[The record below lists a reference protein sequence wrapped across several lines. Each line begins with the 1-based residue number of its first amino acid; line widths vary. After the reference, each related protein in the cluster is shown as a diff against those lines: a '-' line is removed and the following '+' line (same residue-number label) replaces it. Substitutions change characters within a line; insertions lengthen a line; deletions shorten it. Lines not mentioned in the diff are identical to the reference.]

1 MLNTRG
7 LLSAMGFTFVRLRQL
22 NLVCLLLLLSVPLS
36 KTNNAY
42 MQSGLEDIY
51 AESPNC
57 EPIRIKDCQDLPYN
71 ITIFPNDMGQ
81 STQEEAG
88 QEISQFAPLVNIRC
102 SHSLKLFLCSLY
114 FPVCTGLKK
123 PLPPCRSLCEQNKRV
138 CEPVMR
144 EFNYEWPPV
153 MDCARFPEDSLCISE
168 NKTEQ
173 PPKDPSFTC
182 PVHMR
187 VPPSFEFRIRMGG
200 GQVIPDCGIPC
211 NDFLFNDP
219 SSRRFSR
226 LWIGLWSCL
235 CAASTLFTVLTFL
248 IDMPRFQYPE
258 RPIIFLSACYLMVAL
273 TYVAGFILNDKVA
286 CSGPFPAPATSTGQ
300 LEMPRLITQGTKFEG
315 CIILFMLLYFFS
327 MASSIWWVVLTI
339 TWYLA
344 AKCHWAHEAI
354 SRNAQYLHFAAWAI
368 PAGKTIGILAFG
380 KVDGDP
386 LSGVCFTGLTDPVVL
401 RIFLIT
407 PLCLYLVIGTCFL
420 FAGFVSLFKIRT
432 IIKTGGSKTDDLEKL
447 IMRIGVFSLL
457 YIVPAIVVI
466 ACYFH
471 ESRMA
476 EKWML
481 TWYTTEVCRK
491 VDPYHLADSLCPGHV
506 RRLVEAGETPARL
519 AHTADQS
526 PANSAETILAKWSS
540 LEKPE
545 FELFMIKYLMTLI
558 VGITSG
564 IWIWSGKTLLSWQRF
579 FARMCRRRRRSRR
592 PGCCGST
599 QDEHSI
605 PGLPDDSRRCV
616 GHAALVS
623 NVTPNPVSVPLLQRG
638 IPPGSHPGQSF
649 VFQDTANPSGWT
661 SRGAP
666 SGITTPLPEASA
678 PVTSY
683 ATGWIPGANPIS
695 TAGGAPQTGMGKTQS
710 GAPASGLGLV

>member
-1 MLNTRG
+1 MHVSSLF
-7 LLSAMGFTFVRLRQL
+7 LCVLSQIFV
-22 NLVCLLLLLSVPLS
+22 LSYAQRV
-36 KTNNAY
+36 
-42 MQSGLEDIY
+42 LEDPY
-51 AESPNC
+51 AETPKC
-57 EPIRIKDCQDLPYN
+57 EPIRVKACQDLPYN

-81 STQEEAG
+81 STQEEAR
-88 QEISQFAPLVNIRC
+88 QEISQFASLIRIRC
-102 SHSLKLFLCSLY
+102 SPSLKLFLCSLY
-114 FPVCTGLKK
+114 FPVCTGMKK
-123 PLPPCRSLCEQNKRV
+123 PLPPCRSLCEQNRRD
-138 CEPVMR
+138 CEPLMR
-144 EFNYEWPPV
+144 GFNFEWPAM
-153 MDCARFPEDSLCISE
+153 MDCSRFPEDSLCISE
-168 NKTEQ
+168 NKTEKQ
-173 PPKDPSFTC
+173 APKEPTFTC
-182 PVHMR
+182 PVHMK
-187 VPPSFEFRIRMGG
+187 VPPSFEFQIRMGG
-200 GQVIPDCGIPC
+200 GQIIPDCGIPC
-211 NDFLFNDP
+211 DDFLFSDP

-286 CSGPFPAPATSTGQ
+286 CSGPFPAPQPLAGQ
-300 LEMPRLITQGTKFEG
+300 IEMPRLITQGTKFEG

-327 MASSIWWVVLTI
+327 MASAIWWVVLTI

-368 PAGKTIGILAFG
+368 PAAKTIGILAFS

-386 LSGVCFTGLTDPVVL
+386 LSGVCFTGLTDPVIL
-401 RIFLIT
+401 RVFLIA

-457 YIVPAIVVI
+457 YIIPAIVVI
-466 ACYFH
+466 ACYLH

-491 VDPYHLADSLCPGHV
+491 VNPYQLTDSICPSHL
-506 RRLVEAGETPARL
+506 RRLIEASAGPGARMRPPDG
-519 AHTADQS
+519 HTAGAS
-526 PANSAETILAKWSS
+526 GEAILPKWPAV
-540 LEKPE
+540 EKPE

-564 IWIWSGKTLLSWQRF
+564 IWIWSGKTLVSWQRF
-579 FARMCRRRRRSRR
+579 FARICRRR
-592 PGCCGST
+592 GCCGSKGS
-599 QDEHSI
+599 ELAVIS
-605 PGLPDDSRRCV
+605 GLPNENRRRAGLATV
-616 GHAALVS
+616 PVTS
-623 NVTPNPVSVPLLQRG
+623 NPGAVPLLQRG
-638 IPPGSHPGQSF
+638 VPSTNPAGQTF
-649 VFQDTANPSGWT
+649 VFNQDTANNSGWT

-666 SGITTPLPEASA
+666 SGITA
-678 PVTSY
+678 PPDVSSPATSY
-683 ATGWIPGANPIS
+683 ATGWMGTGKPIS
-695 TAGGAPQTGMGKTQS
+695 TGPQGPQSGLINTSLTIGPNAASS
-710 GAPASGLGLV
+710 GAPNSGLGMI